1 MKKIWKVILL
11 ISIIFVVAGVICGGV
26 SYMLGGSVDSLY
38 KNSVAAPVLDMLSPT
53 NILNNIY
60 AFFGI

>member
-11 ISIIFVVAGVICGGV
+11 ISVILVVVGVICGGV
-26 SYMLGGSVDSLY
+26 SYLLGGSVDSLY
-38 KNSVAAPVLDMLSPT
+38 QNSVASPVLDMLSPT